1 MFWNLAN
8 KQGLEEFWKPMY
20 SYKHIFSLGENTSH
34 TVYTRIICCLM
45 FKEEELSKELN
56 YHNAALN

>member
-34 TVYTRIICCLM
+34 TVSTQESL
-45 FKEEELSKELN
+45 LSHVQGGRVK
-56 YHNAALN
+56 